1 VKLCRRANGGK
12 PAALASHHS
21 NRREERHPAMKTLFL
36 AAALSATR
44 LAASASDRAGGREA
58 LNRAAS
64 LGKHT

>member
-1 VKLCRRANGGK
+1 
-12 PAALASHHS
+12 
-21 NRREERHPAMKTLFL
+21 MKTLFL

-44 LAASASDRAGGREA
+44 LAAGASDRAGGREA